1 MRDLAL
7 AQLASLEDDDVDGYL
22 ASEDEYATAIAACLD
37 NPAGLTP
44 AQLQELTTV
53 AISISTR
60 LAAMKA
66 DVVTQLA
73 EASARRRANT
83 AYLAPPLN
91 VSLDARSA

>member
-22 ASEDEYATAIAACLD
+22 ASEGEYATAIAACLD
-37 NPAGLTP
+37 NPGGLTP
-44 AQLQELTTV
+44 GQLQELTTV
-53 AISISTR
+53 ALGISAR

-66 DVVTQLA
+66 DVASQLA
-73 EASARRRANT
+73 EASARRRANN

-91 VSLDARSA
+91 VSFDARSA